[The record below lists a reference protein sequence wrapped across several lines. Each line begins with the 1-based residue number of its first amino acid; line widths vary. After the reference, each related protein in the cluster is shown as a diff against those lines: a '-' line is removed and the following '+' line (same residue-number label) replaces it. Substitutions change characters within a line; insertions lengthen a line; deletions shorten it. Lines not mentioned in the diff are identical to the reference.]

1 MKKIFIETSRVQN
14 TLSKLKDEYYARYL
28 LDWHE
33 KEDMEEKVA
42 SMEKEKKEII
52 QVIIDEN
59 KRQLAHQTN
68 MIDNCRTLE
77 DGVGWEE
84 LNKKTINDIKR
95 FEKMMK
101 QKEFFLDLDSFF
113 KIITLEHGVMTEDEK
128 RSIQSKLFKIEELC
142 KELKIGNGVDKHEI

>member
-1 MKKIFIETSRVQN
+1 MKKIFLETSRVEN
-14 TLSKLKDEYYARYL
+14 TLSKLREEYYARYL

-33 KEDMEEKVA
+33 KEEMEEKVA
-42 SMEKEKKEII
+42 SMDKEKKDII

-59 KRQLAHQTN
+59 KRQLEHQTS
-68 MIDNCRTLE
+68 MIDNSRTLE
-77 DGVGWEE
+77 DGVEWEE

-113 KIITLEHGVMTEDEK
+113 KVIALEHGVMTEGEK
-128 RSIQSKLFKIEELC
+128 KSIQSKLFKIEELC
-142 KELKIGNGVDKHEI
+142 EDLKTGNGVDKHEI